1 MTNFEWYYKEVT
13 NYCIMKLGFE
23 NECTIDLFKMLDGFD
38 EGLKIFFNFLDSKT
52 VELILSKD
60 KERIDKQA
68 EYLSLEWKDLKQLLT
83 KQKTS
88 VIIKT

>member
-23 NECTIDLFKMLDGFD
+23 NECTIELFKILDSFD
-38 EGLKIFFNFLDSKT
+38 EALRRGINFLDFKT
-52 VELILSKD
+52 VTLIAKRD

-68 EYLSLEWKDLKQLLT
+68 RYLGLE
-83 KQKTS
+83 
-88 VIIKT
+88 

>member
-23 NECTIDLFKMLDGFD
+23 NNCTIELFKILDGFD
-38 EGLKIFFNFLDSKT
+38 EGLKEIFNTLDNKS

-60 KERIDKQA
+60 KERIDKQSK
-68 EYLSLEWKDLKQLLT
+68 YLGL
-83 KQKTS
+83 
-88 VIIKT
+88 

>member
-23 NECTIDLFKMLDGFD
+23 NDCTIELFKILDGFD
-38 EGLKIFFNFLDSKT
+38 ETLRRGINFLDFKT
-52 VELILSKD
+52 VTLIAERD

-68 EYLSLEWKDLKQLLT
+68 RYLGLE
-83 KQKTS
+83 
-88 VIIKT
+88 

>member
-23 NECTIDLFKMLDGFD
+23 NECTIELFKMLDNIDD
-38 EGLKIFFNFLDSKT
+38 EIKIIFNTLDSKSL
-52 VELILSKD
+52 ELTFKRD

-68 EYLSLEWKDLKQLLT
+68 RYLGLE
-83 KQKTS
+83 
-88 VIIKT
+88 

>member
-23 NECTIDLFKMLDGFD
+23 NDCTIELFKILDGFD
-38 EGLKIFFNFLDSKT
+38 EALRRGINFLDFKT
-52 VELILSKD
+52 VTLIAERD

-68 EYLSLEWKDLKQLLT
+68 RYLGLE
-83 KQKTS
+83 
-88 VIIKT
+88 

>member
-23 NECTIDLFKMLDGFD
+23 NECTIDLFKMLDNFD
-38 EGLKIFFNFLDSKT
+38 EGLKKIFNTLDNKS

-68 EYLSLEWKDLKQLLT
+68 EYLSLE
-83 KQKTS
+83 
-88 VIIKT
+88 

>member
-23 NECTIDLFKMLDGFD
+23 NECTIELFKMLDNFD
-38 EGLKIFFNFLDSKT
+38 KDLKEIFNTLDNKL

-68 EYLSLEWKDLKQLLT
+68 EYLSLE
-83 KQKTS
+83 
-88 VIIKT
+88 